1 MVNTVRIRCVPTL
14 FLVDELLYLPSANI
28 PFRFQM
34 IPVCDVQYSKGRGRF
49 GLSKVGV
56 NGVMKPVRIVRKDD
70 GNELNQT
77 LLCSID
83 VCVDLPATQ
92 KGSHLSRNVE
102 AIRAL
107 IDECASNPVE
117 SIDGFAV
124 RLGKLLLEKHEYAE
138 TAYVSMET
146 TYFKDS
152 VTPNGRSTLEGYSI
166 TAEAEA
172 SRGDSVRKTLT
183 AEVIGMSAC
192 PCAQQTVTEMLGCT
206 DEWPVMTHNQ
216 RNICT
221 VSLTTDESYDIPLN
235 NLIDNI
241 EKCFSSPTFELLKRD
256 DEGAMV
262 INAHRNTKFVE
273 DVVRDT
279 LSMLVSEYDYLPDY
293 TEVWVRSESE
303 ESIHKH
309 NAFAERSAYLGD
321 LREE

>member
-1 MVNTVRIRCVPTL
+1 
-14 FLVDELLYLPSANI
+14 
-28 PFRFQM
+28 M
-34 IPVCDVQYSKGRGRF
+34 IPACDVQYSKGQGRF

-70 GNELNQT
+70 GNDLNQV

-102 AIRAL
+102 AIRAV

-117 SIDGFAV
+117 SIDDFAV
-124 RLGKLLLEKHEYAE
+124 RLSKLLLEKHEYAQN
-138 TAYVSMET
+138 AYVSLDT

-152 VTPNGRSTLEGYSI
+152 STPNGRGTLEGYNL

-172 SRGDSVRKTLT
+172 TRNFGVTKSIV

-192 PCAQQTVTEMLGCT
+192 PCAQQTVTEILDCSG
-206 DEWPVMTHNQ
+206 EEPVITHNQ
-216 RNICT
+216 RNVCT
-221 VSLTTDESYDIPLN
+221 VRLTTDESSVIPIN
-235 NLIDNI
+235 GLIDNI
-241 EKCFSSPTFELLKRD
+241 EGCFSSPTFELLKRD

-279 LSMLVSEYDYLPDY
+279 LAMIVSKYTNLPDD

-309 NAFAERSAYLGD
+309 NAFAERFAYLGD

>member
-1 MVNTVRIRCVPTL
+1 
-14 FLVDELLYLPSANI
+14 
-28 PFRFQM
+28 M
-34 IPVCDVQYSKGRGRF
+34 IPACDVQYSKGQGRF

-70 GNELNQT
+70 GNDLNQV

-102 AIRAL
+102 AIRAV

-117 SIDGFAV
+117 SIDDFAV
-124 RLGKLLLEKHEYAE
+124 RLSKLLLEKHEYAQN
-138 TAYVSMET
+138 AYVSLDT

-152 VTPNGRSTLEGYSI
+152 STPNGRDTLEGYNL

-172 SRGDSVRKTLT
+172 IRNFGVTKSIV

-192 PCAQQTVTEMLGCT
+192 PCAQQTVTEILGCSGK
-206 DEWPVMTHNQ
+206 EPVITHNQ
-216 RNICT
+216 RNVCT
-221 VSLTTDESYDIPLN
+221 VRLTTDESSVIPIN
-235 NLIDNI
+235 ALIDNI
-241 EKCFSSPTFELLKRD
+241 EGCFSSPTFELLKRD

-279 LSMLVSEYDYLPDY
+279 LAMIVSKYTNLPDD

>member
-1 MVNTVRIRCVPTL
+1 
-14 FLVDELLYLPSANI
+14 
-28 PFRFQM
+28 M
-34 IPVCDVQYSKGRGRF
+34 IPACDVQYSKGQGRF

-70 GNELNQT
+70 GNDLNQV

-102 AIRAL
+102 AIRAV
-107 IDECASNPVE
+107 IDECASNHVE
-117 SIDGFAV
+117 SIDDFAV
-124 RLGKLLLEKHEYAE
+124 RLSKLLLEKHEYAQN
-138 TAYVSMET
+138 AYVSLDT

-152 VTPNGRSTLEGYSI
+152 STPNGRGTLEGYNL

-172 SRGDSVRKTLT
+172 IRNFGVTKSIV

-192 PCAQQTVTEMLGCT
+192 PCAQQTVTEILDCSG
-206 DEWPVMTHNQ
+206 EEPVITHNQ
-216 RNICT
+216 RNVCT
-221 VSLTTDESYDIPLN
+221 VRLTTDESSVIPIN
-235 NLIDNI
+235 GLIDNI
-241 EKCFSSPTFELLKRD
+241 EGCFSSPTFELLKRD

-279 LSMLVSEYDYLPDY
+279 LAMIVS
-293 TEVWVRSESE
+293 
-303 ESIHKH
+303 K
-309 NAFAERSAYLGD
+309 
-321 LREE
+321 

>member
-1 MVNTVRIRCVPTL
+1 
-14 FLVDELLYLPSANI
+14 
-28 PFRFQM
+28 M
-34 IPVCDVQYSKGRGRF
+34 IPACDLQYSKGRGRF

-56 NGVMKPVRIVRKDD
+56 NGVMKPVRIIRKDD
-70 GNELNQT
+70 GNDLNQT

-83 VCVDLPATQ
+83 VCVDLPASL

-102 AIRAL
+102 AIRET
-107 IDECASNPVE
+107 IDECASNPVF

-124 RLGKLLLEKHEYAE
+124 RLGKLLLEKHEYAQN
-138 TAYVSMET
+138 AFVSVDT
-146 TYFKDS
+146 TYFRDS
-152 VTPNGRSTLEGYSI
+152 VTPNGRGTLEGYNIS
-166 TAEAEA
+166 AGCEAV
-172 SRGDSVRKTLT
+172 RGGGIRKTLV

-192 PCAQQTVTEMLGCT
+192 PCAQQTITEILKCT

-216 RNICT
+216 RNVCT
-221 VSLTTDESYDIPLN
+221 VSLTTDGSCEIPIN
-235 NLIDNI
+235 ELIGNI

-256 DEGAMV
+256 DEGEMV
-262 INAHRNTKFVE
+262 FNAHRNTKFVE

-279 LSMLVSEYDYLPDY
+279 LTMLVSEYGYLPDD

-309 NAFAERSAYLGD
+309 NAFAERSALLGD